1 MKRLKRASD
10 IEQLY
15 LIMCE
20 AVADDLKNDDF
31 DMVGDFAKQTIENIK
46 TQNFLS
52 DFEKTVRD
60 YFKDRNMPLNYE
72 TLASDIGKF
81 I

>member
-31 DMVGDFAKQTIENIK
+31 DMIGDFAKQTIENIK
-46 TQNFLS
+46 IQNFLS

-60 YFKDRNMPLNYE
+60 YFNDRNMPLNYE